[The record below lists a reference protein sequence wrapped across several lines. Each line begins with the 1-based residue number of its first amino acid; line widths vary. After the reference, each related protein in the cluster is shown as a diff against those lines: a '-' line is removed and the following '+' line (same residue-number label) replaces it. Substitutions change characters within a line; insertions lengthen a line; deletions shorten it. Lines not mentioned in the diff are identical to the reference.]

1 MKRMQKKIY
10 LIFNFVTN
18 RGFVKFAHARTEK
31 QKHVNNDSEAAVY
44 NGFPYNIGQI
54 IENIA

>member
-1 MKRMQKKIY
+1 MQKKIY